1 MEWYHYGIAVV
12 FILMVVSPVWF
23 FSKVEKVLF
32 DTPEPELH
40 VDFINPNQVLNPE
53 EQMEFL
59 DRDEKVLKN
68 LNLMIKT
75 SKKKQVKQMWKIKK
89 AEFERQMKW
98 KQHLNRAN
106 HV

>member
-12 FILMVVSPVWF
+12 FILMIVSPVWF
-23 FSKVEKVLF
+23 FSKVEKMLF

-40 VDFINPNQVLNPE
+40 VDFINPNQVLKPE
-53 EQMEFL
+53 ESMESL
-59 DRDEKVLKN
+59 NRDEKVLEN
-68 LNLMIKT
+68 LNRMIKA

-89 AEFERQMKW
+89 AEFERQLIW
-98 KQHLNRAN
+98 RRTN